1 MKWAII
7 VLVSISALVF
17 PIKTSV
23 SFYYQKGFNK
33 VYFWVYLYFFKVF
46 CGSIRLE
53 KNSVAIN
60 AFGRDFKVKF
70 IDLYKNRKKIS
81 FPKLMA
87 LTEASVSLQC
97 GEGIEP
103 ARRLFLFSCLSNVFK
118 ALKPAIRRK
127 YPYFK
132 SKNSFIVDER
142 TEDEYRVNVFVTVG
156 FNVLSLVITALSKL
170 IGVIF
175 NGKDNSKQNR
185 KAC

>member
-1 MKWAII
+1 
-7 VLVSISALVF
+7 
-17 PIKTSV
+17 
-23 SFYYQKGFNK
+23 
-33 VYFWVYLYFFKVF
+33 
-46 CGSIRLE
+46 
-53 KNSVAIN
+53 
-60 AFGRDFKVKF
+60 
-70 IDLYKNRKKIS
+70 
-81 FPKLMA
+81 MA
-87 LTEASVSLQC
+87 LTEVSVSLQC